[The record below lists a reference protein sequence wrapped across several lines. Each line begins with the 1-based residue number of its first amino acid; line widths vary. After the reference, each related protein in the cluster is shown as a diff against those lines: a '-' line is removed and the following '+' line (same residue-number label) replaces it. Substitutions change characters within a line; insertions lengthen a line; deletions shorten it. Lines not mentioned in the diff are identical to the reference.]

1 MASQSLYRKW
11 RSQTFSDLV
20 GQKEIVVTLRNALD
34 SGKINHAYLFTGPRG
49 TGKTSMARL
58 LAKTLNCTNRQ
69 NGEPCNVCEQC
80 VEITAGNSFNVIEID
95 AASNRGIDSIRELR
109 EKVMVRPE
117 EGKYKIYILDEAHML
132 TTEAFNALL
141 KTLEEPPEHAI
152 FVMATTDVHKMLPTV
167 LSRCQRFDFKRITT
181 RQIVEHLNFVAGEE
195 QVKLERGAAE
205 LIARA
210 AAGGMRDALSLLDQA
225 IAYSGNEISLP
236 KVQTMLGVA
245 DPRAIQKFVTH
256 IALLESAAGLHL
268 IHELAEAGA
277 DLRQINTQV
286 AEYLRAMMLHKAG
299 ANIADILDSTED
311 EIREITQT
319 AQLFTLEELTTCARI
334 FAQNELMQKNQG
346 TPQLGLEL
354 ALLTSIEHHRTAQSP
369 QNTVQPV
376 HAPQPPSRQEQPRS
390 APVQQ
395 PQSAAYKQ
403 EEEKVQP
410 PVAAQQAAPI
420 VPVSNTIADALPDWD
435 DVSFNDGDEEEE
447 PVAPVAPAI
456 SFVPSQQEQNVV
468 LPQPV
473 VEQTIASEVNHTQPS
488 LSVTEVKEKWEN
500 IKRRIKA
507 RKDGSMVAAILN
519 DYTIVGVEGTHDLP
533 ILLIKALSKFHYETL
548 QKDERRKSIEWAMK
562 IELGQECQVRLLP
575 PGQVTSGQNLTIPL
589 PPISTRD
596 MGGRVANSGI
606 ATQPQPSAYRERSA
620 PTSVPTPQKPT
631 TQESMQGREP
641 TNAAPPTVPLAQT
654 TNTAPPL
661 ARTHIVRENTNSDG
675 VASVVTDN
683 GHVKGAIE
691 VAEQPPETRREVL
704 EKKAKNDLVVQEVI
718 RMFKANI
725 KDVQPKQ

>member
-1 MASQSLYRKW
+1 
-11 RSQTFSDLV
+11 
-20 GQKEIVVTLRNALD
+20 
-34 SGKINHAYLFTGPRG
+34 
-49 TGKTSMARL
+49 
-58 LAKTLNCTNRQ
+58 
-69 NGEPCNVCEQC
+69 
-80 VEITAGNSFNVIEID
+80 
-95 AASNRGIDSIRELR
+95 
-109 EKVMVRPE
+109 
-117 EGKYKIYILDEAHML
+117 
-132 TTEAFNALL
+132 
-141 KTLEEPPEHAI
+141 
-152 FVMATTDVHKMLPTV
+152 
-167 LSRCQRFDFKRITT
+167 
-181 RQIVEHLNFVAGEE
+181 
-195 QVKLERGAAE
+195 
-205 LIARA
+205 
-210 AAGGMRDALSLLDQA
+210 
-225 IAYSGNEISLP
+225 
-236 KVQTMLGVA
+236 
-245 DPRAIQKFVTH
+245 
-256 IALLESAAGLHL
+256 
-268 IHELAEAGA
+268 
-277 DLRQINTQV
+277 
-286 AEYLRAMMLHKAG
+286 
-299 ANIADILDSTED
+299 
-311 EIREITQT
+311 
-319 AQLFTLEELTTCARI
+319 
-334 FAQNELMQKNQG
+334 
-346 TPQLGLEL
+346 
-354 ALLTSIEHHRTAQSP
+354 
-369 QNTVQPV
+369 
-376 HAPQPPSRQEQPRS
+376 
-390 APVQQ
+390 
-395 PQSAAYKQ
+395 
-403 EEEKVQP
+403 
-410 PVAAQQAAPI
+410 
-420 VPVSNTIADALPDWD
+420 VSNTIADALPDWD